1 MGFKKY
7 ELRVLFVIDDLNES
21 AVEQVSDMIKEI
33 QSGVIQ
39 RELLSNEGFTNVI
52 ATLQERK

>member
-21 AVEQVSDMIKEI
+21 AVEQVSAMIKEI
-33 QSGVIQ
+33 QSGEIQ
-39 RELLSNEGFTNVI
+39 RELLSAEGFTNVI